1 MSNAQFAVHKYFIAV
16 KLLGDISDRSLFRHV
31 VLEKALIAYFDIDKG
46 KIYLPLSLLTT
57 FNSSHQLSAHC
68 SFRRFEDDN
77 TYTLIFRL
85 RQNIIKTGI
94 RRLSLTYS
102 HISLWAKPRLD
113 SEEDAEYF
121 IGKAIQ
127 DGVIEG
133 RIVHWHEKGWME
145 SATPKCVYGPEV
157 SEIFVRLGHEIV
169 VLVECTS
176 GRSYSTSN

>member
-1 MSNAQFAVHKYFIAV
+1 M
-16 KLLGDISDRSLFRHV
+16 GDISDRSLFRHV
-31 VLEKALIAYFDIDKG
+31 VLEKALIAYFNIDKG

-68 SFRRFEDDN
+68 SFRMFEDDN

-85 RQNIIKTGI
+85 RQNVIKTGI
-94 RRLSLTYS
+94 QRLSLAYS
-102 HISLWAKPRLD
+102 RISLWAKPCLD
-113 SEEDAEYF
+113 SEGDTEYF

-133 RIVHWHEKGWME
+133 CLVHEKGWME

-157 SEIFVRLGHEIV
+157 SKIFMRLGHEIV
-169 VLVECTS
+169 VPIECTS
-176 GRSYSTSN
+176 GRSDSASN

>member
-31 VLEKALIAYFDIDKG
+31 VLEKALIAYFNIDKG

-68 SFRRFEDDN
+68 SFRTFEDNN

-85 RQNIIKTGI
+85 RQNVIKTGI
-94 RRLSLTYS
+94 QRLSLAYS
-102 HISLWAKPRLD
+102 HISLWASLD

-133 RIVHWHEKGWME
+133 HIVHEKGWME

-157 SEIFVRLGHEIV
+157 SKIFVRLGHEIV
-169 VLVECTS
+169 VPVECTS
-176 GRSYSTSN
+176 GRSDSASN